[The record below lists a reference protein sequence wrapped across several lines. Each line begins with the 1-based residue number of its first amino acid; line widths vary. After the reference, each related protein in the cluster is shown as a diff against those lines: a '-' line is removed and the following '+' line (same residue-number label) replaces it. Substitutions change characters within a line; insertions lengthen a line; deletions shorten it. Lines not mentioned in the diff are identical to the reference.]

1 MHVRSCKAAHPS
13 LHPKHLILHVRGTL
27 QRKKHSNHKATGVNN
42 RLRNACDERSISFIN
57 HNGNIKADH
66 DLNLLEIL
74 AISYWDTDDT
84 FLMIKTWNSASIYQ
98 SRFSKRDAMASEL
111 KKDKNAVNLFFL
123 IQLLKKNVLPRK
135 LRIRKV
141 K

>member
-57 HNGNIKADH
+57 HNGNIKADN
-66 DLNLLEIL
+66 DLNLLEIF

-84 FLMIKTWNSASIYQ
+84 FLMIKTRPLYISLGLQ
-98 SRFSKRDAMASEL
+98 KRDAMASEL

-135 LRIRKV
+135 LRIKKV